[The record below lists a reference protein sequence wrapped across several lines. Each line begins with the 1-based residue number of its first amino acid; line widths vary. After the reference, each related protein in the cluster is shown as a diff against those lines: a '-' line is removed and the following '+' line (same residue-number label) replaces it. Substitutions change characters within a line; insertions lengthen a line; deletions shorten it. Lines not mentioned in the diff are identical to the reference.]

1 MNPLSTQKT
10 LVTGVILAGGEARRM
25 GGQDKGLLELSGKPM
40 IEYVIK
46 TIKPQ
51 VNSIIVSANRNLSKY
66 MDYGFP
72 VISDSFTGYNG
83 PLAGIASCMRVIETI
98 LMLSVPCDT
107 PFVPND
113 LVKRL
118 YKQMEKKQAD
128 ISVAH
133 DGNRMQPVFSL
144 IKTELFD
151 SLSDFLN
158 RDERKIDRW
167 FAQHKIAIT
176 DFSDKPETFIN
187 INKPEDINQIES
199 ENVKA

>member
-1 MNPLSTQKT
+1 MKPVTTQKT
-10 LVTGVILAGGEARRM
+10 LVTGVIVSGGKARRM
-25 GGQDKGLLELSGKPM
+25 GGQDKGLVELSGKPM
-40 IEYVIK
+40 IEYVIE

-51 VNSIIVSANRNLSKY
+51 VNSIIINANRNLSQYKE
-66 MDYGFP
+66 YGYP
-72 VISDSFTGYNG
+72 VISDDLTGYHG
-83 PLAGIASCMRVIETI
+83 PLAGIVSCMQVIDTL
-98 LMLSVPCDT
+98 LMLSVPCDS

-113 LVKRL
+113 LVERL
-118 YKQMEKKQAD
+118 YKQLEKEQAD

-144 IKTELFD
+144 IKTECLD
-151 SLSDFLN
+151 SLLDFLN

-167 FAQHKIAIT
+167 YAQHKVAIT

-199 ENVKA
+199 ENVKT